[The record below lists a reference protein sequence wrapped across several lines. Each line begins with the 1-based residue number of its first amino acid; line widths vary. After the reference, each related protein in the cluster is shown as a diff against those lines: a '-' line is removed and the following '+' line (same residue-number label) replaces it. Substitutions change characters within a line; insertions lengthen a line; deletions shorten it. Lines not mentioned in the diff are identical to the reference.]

1 MGFRF
6 RKRVKLIPGVWIN
19 LSKKGGSL
27 SVGGHGATVNL
38 SKRGVIGTAGLP
50 GSGISYRASPVL
62 LGHSRKVTD
71 HHERHRGAICRPAG
85 ARRSDTLRS
94 ILNGLLQLTALGA
107 GLLALAWIATHWH

>member
-6 RKRVKLIPGVWIN
+6 RKRVKLIPGDWIN

-27 SVGGHGATVNL
+27 SVGGHGATVNI
-38 SKRGVIGTAGLP
+38 SKRGVTDTAGLP
-50 GSGISYRASPVL
+50 GSGISYRTSPIL

-71 HHERHRGAICRPAG
+71 HHGQHRGAICRPAG

-94 ILNGLLQLTALGA
+94 GLLQLAALGA